1 MKESIKLS
9 ANCMI
14 GVNDLILKGEIV
26 IFGSTYMANFPL
38 YEFVNKYHFE
48 NAIYNRSILLT
59 QKNLKRKNRFRFFF
73 VVL

>member
-1 MKESIKLS
+1 MEENVKLS

-26 IFGSTYMANFPL
+26 IFGSTYITYFPL
-38 YEFVNKYHFE
+38 YEFVNKYHFD

-59 QKNLKRKNRFRFFF
+59 QKN
-73 VVL
+73 